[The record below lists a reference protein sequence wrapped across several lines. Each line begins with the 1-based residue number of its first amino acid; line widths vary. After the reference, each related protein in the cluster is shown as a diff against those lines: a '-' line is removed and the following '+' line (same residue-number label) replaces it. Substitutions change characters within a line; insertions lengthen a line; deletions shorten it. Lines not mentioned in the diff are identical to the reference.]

1 METLHP
7 ISGFAS
13 EASLSSRNG
22 PATPPYTPAKNKR
35 RLERSDSPASSIH
48 PAETSSPAK
57 KLLKRANVDT
67 VKVEELTESD
77 LGYLTDIEV
86 VWPEELEEVELDDG
100 DDEHHEAD
108 AEDSDSG
115 ISGKFSKLH
124 CDERNEQAELT
135 KKRRERRLS
144 KRTGSR
150 VFKRSHSQSVKSE
163 SEVTDTDAMDDHD
176 VEASARRLR
185 RKVRGQVDG
194 LKLVFEDIRSSPEL
208 SSVAGSAGEG
218 RREFVRKVSPSAAR
232 QAYKQPTVEDADA
245 MELE

>member
-7 ISGFAS
+7 RSGFAS

-57 KLLKRANVDT
+57 KLLKRANGDT
-67 VKVEELTESD
+67 IRVEELNDSD
-77 LGYLTDIEV
+77 LGYLTEV
-86 VWPEELEEVELDDG
+86 DLVYPEELEECEADSDY
-100 DDEHHEAD
+100 EHHEAD

-115 ISGKFSKLH
+115 ISGRFSKLH
-124 CDERNEQAELT
+124 CDERKEEAEMT
-135 KKRRERRLS
+135 KKRKERRLS
-144 KRTGSR
+144 RQTGSR

-163 SEVTDTDAMDDHD
+163 SDVTDTDALDDQD

-185 RKVRGQVDG
+185 RKVGAPAEGFRM
-194 LKLVFEDIRSSPEL
+194 VFEDIRSSSEPE
-208 SSVAGSAGEG
+208 STTGSAGEG
-218 RREFVRKVSPSAAR
+218 RREIDRKRSPFYAKLTGEQS
-232 QAYKQPTVEDADA
+232 PGDADA
-245 MELE
+245 MEVE

>member
-7 ISGFAS
+7 RSGFTS

-57 KLLKRANVDT
+57 KVMKRADAT
-67 VKVEELTESD
+67 TIQIEELNEND
-77 LGYLTDIEV
+77 IGYLTDLDV
-86 VWPEELEEVELDDG
+86 VYPEELEEVELDT

-108 AEDSDSG
+108 VEDSDSG
-115 ISGKFSKLH
+115 ISGRFSKLH
-124 CDERNEQAELT
+124 CDERNEEAEMT

-144 KRTGSR
+144 KRTNSR
-150 VFKRSHSQSVKSE
+150 IFKRSHSQSVKSG
-163 SEVTDTDAMDDHD
+163 SDVTDTDAMDDQD

-185 RKVRGQVDG
+185 RKVRGHGDG
-194 LKLVFEDIRSSPEL
+194 FKLVFEDIRSSPEP
-208 SSVAGSAGEG
+208 SSVTGSAGEG
-218 RREFVRKVSPSAAR
+218 RREIFRRKSPSAAKLTDDQALR
-232 QAYKQPTVEDADA
+232 QDADA

>member
-1 METLHP
+1 METLRP
-7 ISGFAS
+7 RSGFAS

-57 KLLKRANVDT
+57 KLLKRANGDT
-67 VKVEELTESD
+67 IRVEELNDSD
-77 LGYLTDIEV
+77 MGYLTDMELV
-86 VWPEELEEVELDDG
+86 YPEELEELDADT
-100 DDEHHEAD
+100 DDQHHEAD

-115 ISGKFSKLH
+115 ISGRFSKLH
-124 CDERNEQAELT
+124 CDERKEEAEMA

-144 KRTGSR
+144 RRTSSR
-150 VFKRSHSQSVKSE
+150 LFKRSHSQSVKSE
-163 SEVTDTDAMDDHD
+163 SDVTDTDALDDQD

-185 RKVRGQVDG
+185 RKVRGPVDG
-194 LKLVFEDIRSSPEL
+194 FKMVFQDIRSSPEPG
-208 SSVAGSAGEG
+208 SVSGSAGEG
-218 RREFVRKVSPSAAR
+218 RREVDRKKSSFYAKLAGE
-232 QAYKQPTVEDADA
+232 QATRNADA

>member
-1 METLHP
+1 MDTSHP
-7 ISGFAS
+7 RSGFAS
-13 EASLSSRNG
+13 EASLSSHHG

-57 KLLKRANVDT
+57 KLLKRANGDT
-67 VKVEELTESD
+67 IRVEELNDSD
-77 LGYLTDIEV
+77 VGYLTDVELIY
-86 VWPEELEEVELDDG
+86 PEELEELDADS
-100 DDEHHEAD
+100 DYEHHEAD

-124 CDERNEQAELT
+124 CDERKEEAEMT

-144 KRTGSR
+144 RRTGSR
-150 VFKRSHSQSVKSE
+150 IFKRSHSQSVKSE
-163 SEVTDTDAMDDHD
+163 SEVTDTDALDDQD

-185 RKVRGQVDG
+185 RKVRGPVEG
-194 LKLVFEDIRSSPEL
+194 FKLVFEDIRSSPEPGSL
-208 SSVAGSAGEG
+208 TGSAGEG
-218 RREFVRKVSPSAAR
+218 RREVYRKMSPSEAR
-232 QAYKQPTVEDADA
+232 LGREQARGQDHDA